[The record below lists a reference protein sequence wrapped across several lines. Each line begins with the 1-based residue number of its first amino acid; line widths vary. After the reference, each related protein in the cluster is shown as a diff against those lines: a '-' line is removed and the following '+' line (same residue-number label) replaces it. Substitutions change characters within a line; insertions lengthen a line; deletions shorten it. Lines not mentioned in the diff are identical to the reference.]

1 MKRYCAAALLL
12 TVFGLPAFAARA
24 GSDAMP
30 FLKLDSG
37 ARAAALA
44 GAYCASGDDALS
56 VFYNPAGAAVAAR
69 KEFVFSHTEWLQ
81 GIRHE
86 SLGYVHPLSSNSTVF
101 GSANML
107 VSGEM
112 VKFNAAGSSV
122 GSFSANDYAFGGGFA
137 SALGRRFYGAIG
149 MKLFYQKADGN
160 GATGW
165 GGDAGLLKLYED
177 FRFGFSA
184 SNIGGRLKMGATTFN
199 VPLML
204 RTGGALLINEQYWV
218 MADVTKPGA
227 GDATVGAGSEAEFEI
242 NRTDA
247 FFVRAG
253 YRTGRS
259 TNAGS
264 GLTLGAGLRNR
275 DLRFDY
281 AFAPYGDLGDSHRF
295 TLRYAFGAKRT
306 AFERTG
312 KIRDYGTLD
321 KDIPLS
327 KRKKQVEMEK
337 KKTLGEFNW

>member
-86 SLGYVHPLSSNSTVF
+86 SLGYVHPLSRNSTVF

-184 SNIGGRLKMGATTFN
+184 SNIGGRLKMGATTL
-199 VPLML
+199 PYP
-204 RTGGALLINEQYWV
+204 RRRRGAS
-218 MADVTKPGA
+218 ADVQALRA
-227 GDATVGAGSEAEFEI
+227 GRLPHGPQHQRRVGAYAGRRAAQPRPPLRLRLRPVRRPGRLPPLHAQVRF
-242 NRTDA
+242 RRQTHG
-247 FFVRAG
+247 VRAH
-253 YRTGRS
+253 RQDQ
-259 TNAGS
+259 
-264 GLTLGAGLRNR
+264 GLRHPR
-275 DLRFDY
+275 QGY
-281 AFAPYGDLGDSHRF
+281 PS
-295 TLRYAFGAKRT
+295 
-306 AFERTG
+306 FEA
-312 KIRDYGTLD
+312 
-321 KDIPLS
+321 
-327 KRKKQVEMEK
+327 
-337 KKTLGEFNW
+337 